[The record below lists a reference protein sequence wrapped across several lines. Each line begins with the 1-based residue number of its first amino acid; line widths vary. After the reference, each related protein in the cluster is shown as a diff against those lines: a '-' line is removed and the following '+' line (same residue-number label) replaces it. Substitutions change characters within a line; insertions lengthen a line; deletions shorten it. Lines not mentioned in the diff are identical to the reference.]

1 MVGLTPQVVKSVS
14 LTKQEGEPFL
24 LDGNRLYF
32 SYEERGKHGKTSKK
46 YGYVDLESRKSF
58 TKVELS
64 EVPKWPKKFEATVN
78 VYEVAFG
85 LWLVNY
91 AGLTHSKDRPEEYL
105 PVRQVMGSNRI
116 AKSREEV
123 TLKDFTAA
131 AREDWS
137 VRMMDDQPRKPAFW
151 WDITEELMEKAKQI
165 AESRKAELE
174 RVRNKDWKPMRTLDL
189 KDTAAILGIF
199 TFDGDEKD
207 LVTALRSWG
216 AEIRDSDV
224 HVDRKAFTKYVR
236 LSKTVEELIP

>member
-32 SYEERGKHGKTSKK
+32 SYEERGKHGKTMKR

-58 TKVELS
+58 TRVELS
-64 EVPKWPKKFEATVN
+64 EVPKWPNKFEATVN

-91 AGLTHSKDRPEEYL
+91 AGLTHCKDRTEEYL
-105 PVRQVMGSNRI
+105 PVRQVVGSNRI

-137 VRMMDDQPRKPAFW
+137 CRMMDDQPRKPAFW
-151 WDITEELMEKAKQI
+151 WDITDELMEKAKQI
-165 AESRKAELE
+165 ADNRKTELE
-174 RVRNKDWKPMRTLDL
+174 RVRNKGWKPMRVLDL
-189 KDTAAILGIF
+189 KDTAAVLGIF
-199 TFDGDEKD
+199 TFDGDEKS

-224 HVDRKAFTKYVR
+224 HVDRKGFTKYVR
-236 LSKTVEELIP
+236 LNKTVEELIP